1 MGIVIRASLSVV
13 LLLSCVHAAQKPT
26 EDRWPTHRWESAEPG
41 HQEIDGTSLRSL
53 GQRLA
58 AGEFGRVDS
67 MLVVHKGRIV
77 FEQTY
82 RHDYRANNHN
92 QPAENGLPP
101 QYYDVNYFPYY
112 EGSFLHTLQSIT
124 KSVTSAV
131 VGIALYRKDLR
142 DVDVNVMD
150 LLGEPVTDSRKRA
163 IKVEHLLTMTVGND
177 WDESSRPY
185 WDPANSATAME
196 KSADWLRFVIDS
208 PMLHEPGAFFSY
220 SSGASLLLSAVLQKA
235 SGMTVEKYAA
245 KYLFEPLGI
254 KEYRWAQTRR
264 GYSDTEGGLY
274 LAPHDLAKIG
284 LLYLRDGVWE
294 GKRILP
300 EGWVDA
306 SFRPAVANT
315 GLRVSGHPEAGTW
328 AYGYQ
333 WWLRP
338 HRTGAQSSYLPFGRG
353 FGGQLLILIPEDE
366 LLAVFNAWNISPG
379 SPPAPV
385 EVYLDSLLRAV
396 KRSRGD

>member
-1 MGIVIRASLSVV
+1 MRIVINALLSAV
-13 LLLSCVHAAQKPT
+13 LLLSGVLAAQKPS
-26 EDRWPTHRWESAEPG
+26 EPAWPTQRWRSASPESLG
-41 HQEIDGTSLRSL
+41 IDGSPLRSL
-53 GQRLA
+53 GRRLA
-58 AGEFGRVDS
+58 AGEFGRADS
-67 MLVVHKGRIV
+67 MLVIYQGQIV

-82 RHDYRANNHN
+82 RRNYRATDHE
-92 QPAENGLPP
+92 QAAEKGLPV
-101 QYYDVNYFPYY
+101 QYYDVNHFPFY
-112 EGSFLHTLQSIT
+112 EGSSLHTLQSVT

-142 DVDVNVMD
+142 DLNVRVMEF
-150 LLGEPVTDSRKRA
+150 LGEAATDPRKQAVT
-163 IKVEHLLTMTVGND
+163 VEHVLTMTVGND

-185 WDPANSATAME
+185 WDAANPAAAME
-196 KSADWLRFVIDS
+196 KSIDWLRFVIDR

-235 SGMTVEKYAA
+235 TGMTVERYAA
-245 KYLFEPLGI
+245 KNLFEPLGI
-254 KEYRWAQTRR
+254 RKFHWARTPD

-274 LAPHDLAKIG
+274 LAPRDLAKLG

-306 SFRPAVANT
+306 SFRPAVADT
-315 GLRVSGHPEAGTW
+315 GRRVGGDPAAPTW

-333 WWLRP
+333 WWLRLL
-338 HRTGAQSSYLPFGRG
+338 RTGTHSSYLPFANG
-353 FGGQLLILIPEDE
+353 FGGQTLILAPEHD
-366 LLAVFNAWNISPG
+366 LVAVLNAWNITPG

-385 EVYLDSLLRAV
+385 EVYLDSVLRAV
-396 KRSRGD
+396 EHRRR